1 MHNQNA
7 GWRAPI
13 RRAGAA
19 TALLFAVGLSASA
32 NASSFDVFGVDGS
45 FKLTTSYGVGIR
57 TEKQAKALI
66 DGPIDPFV
74 IDLSGAADGAA
85 FLHTGLPTTINSD
98 DGNRNFDRGSLVNN
112 RISALGELQL
122 NYDNYGAVFS
132 GDAFYD
138 WVYHESN
145 DNDSPDTINKTGS
158 VNHFTRQA
166 RHFDGQRVRLLE
178 AYAFGDWDLAD
189 TMHLNLRAGRQLVAW
204 GESLFFSGIALAQ
217 GRADAT
223 KAIVPGAEVKEILL
237 PTNQISLNFGLTSN
251 LSLLGYYKLEF
262 AETEI
267 FPVGDFFSPTDAIG
281 PGGSFVY
288 GSVNP
293 LALNSCTGVLT
304 SLIAGIPALGPTL
317 GNLLGAANVNPDN
330 LCMLNGLGETL
341 VDAPPYVI
349 PTRGKDIRPS
359 DYGQYGVGMRY
370 QLDEGVVGAYYLRYA
385 DSNPTVQ
392 LNFGYSSFSDNPLLK
407 GVLTTQL
414 FGQQTPTSYQV
425 KYYGGIDMYAL
436 SYSTLL
442 GPVNVAGEASFR
454 HGIDTAAQAIV
465 SGVLTPIFTRAD
477 IGQAQVSAIYATNPG
492 LLFDD
497 IALVGEAG
505 IVHVF
510 NVDKLEARPG
520 LFPVGDGDKPFY
532 SRTSYAFQTL
542 MIPTRR
548 NAFPGWNLS
557 VPISFGMLVKGTPAM
572 AGAFGALYGDGDTRL
587 SVGVT
592 ADSINSLTVGV
603 AYNMFFG
610 DASKTIGHS
619 TLPAN
624 PFVDHD
630 YATFNVKYSF

>member
-1 MHNQNA
+1 MQNNTTKRKTLLPAARTAIALLLGA
-7 GWRAPI
+7 GVC
-13 RRAGAA
+13 A
-19 TALLFAVGLSASA
+19 TAS
-32 NASSFDVFGVDGS
+32 ASSFDVFGVDGS
-45 FKLTTSYGVGIR
+45 FKLTTNYGVGIR
-57 TEKQAKALI
+57 TEKQSQALI
-66 DGPIDPFV
+66 NGPIDPFV
-74 IDLSGAADGAA
+74 IDLSGATNGAA

-145 DNDSPDTINKTGS
+145 DNDSPDTVNKKGS
-158 VNHFTRQA
+158 VNHFTKQA
-166 RHFDGQRVRLLE
+166 RHFDGERVRLLE
-178 AYAFGDWDLAD
+178 AYAFGDWDVAD

-237 PTNQISLNFGLTSN
+237 PTSQISLNFGLSSN
-251 LSLLGYYKLEF
+251 FSVLAYYKLEF

-288 GSVNP
+288 GSANP

-304 SLIAGIPALGPTL
+304 SLIGGIPALGPTL

-341 VDAPPYVI
+341 VDAPTNVV
-349 PTRGKDIRPS
+349 PTRGKDIKPS
-359 DYGQYGVGMRY
+359 DWGQYGVGMRY

-392 LNFGYSSFSDNPLLK
+392 LNFGYSSFSNNPLLQS
-407 GVLTTQL
+407 VLTTRL
-414 FGQQTPTSYQV
+414 FNQQTPVSYQV
-425 KYYGGIDMYAL
+425 RYFGGIDMYAL

-465 SGVLTPIFTRAD
+465 SGVLTPIFTRSD
-477 IGQAQVSAIYATNPG
+477 IGQAQISAIYATNPG
-492 LLFDD
+492 IVFDD
-497 IALVGEAG
+497 VALVGEAG

-510 NVDKLEARPG
+510 DVDKIEARPG

-532 SRTSYAFQTL
+532 SRTSYAIQTL
-542 MIPTRR
+542 MIPTKR

-557 VPISFGMLVKGTPAM
+557 VPISFGMLIKGTPAM
-572 AGAFGALYGDGDTRL
+572 SGAFGALYGDGDTRL
-587 SVGVT
+587 SVGLT

-610 DASKTIGHS
+610 DAKKTIGDS

-630 YATFNVKYSF
+630 YATLNVKYSF